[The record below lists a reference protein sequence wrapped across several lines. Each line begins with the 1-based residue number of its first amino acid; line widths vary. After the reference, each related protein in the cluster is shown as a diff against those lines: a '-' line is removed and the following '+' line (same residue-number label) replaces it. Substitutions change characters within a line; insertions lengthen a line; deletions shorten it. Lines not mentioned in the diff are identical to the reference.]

1 MGLVIL
7 IILVVAFLL
16 AMRFTELKCGGVK
29 PPPTEEDLKNRP
41 PSPPPYNRGIK

>member
-7 IILVVAFLL
+7 IVLLVNFIFAVY
-16 AMRFTELKCGGVK
+16 FTELKCGGVK

-41 PSPPPYNRGIK
+41 PPPPPYNRS